1 MKVNVTYDDTD
12 VAKALSKIIKDS
24 NSEEFVKLLTPMIC
38 DSSQGVNHFFK
49 LMIGNKLPEIIPN
62 GTLCKMSVNNLGYG
76 IDKEATR
83 QKFADMDD
91 KIVVTVKEF
100 RGYHQY
106 SEYVVEYT
114 GVIAAGTTKVN
125 TDYIA
130 EKDLEVI
137 EEF

>member
-1 MKVNVTYDDTD
+1 MNISVNYTDTD

-24 NSEEFVKLLTPMIC
+24 NAEEFVKLLTPMIC

-49 LMIGNKLPEIIPN
+49 LMLCNKLPYVIPE
-62 GTLCKMSVNNLGYG
+62 GTLCKISINSIGYG

-91 KIVVTVKEF
+91 KIVVTIKEF

-106 SEYVVEYT
+106 AEYVVEYT
-114 GVIAAGTTKVN
+114 GVVAAGTTRVN
-125 TDYIA
+125 TDYVA

>member
-1 MKVNVTYDDTD
+1 MKVSVNYDDTD
-12 VAKALSKIIKDS
+12 VTKALSKIIKDS
-24 NSEEFVKLLTPMIC
+24 NAEEFVKLLTPMIC

-49 LMIGNKLPEIIPN
+49 LMIGNKLPYVIPN

-76 IDKEATR
+76 IDKELTR
-83 QKFADMDD
+83 QKFADLDD
-91 KIVVTVKEF
+91 KIVVTIKEF

-106 SEYVVEYT
+106 SEYIVEYT
-114 GVIAAGTTKVN
+114 GVIAAGTTRAS

>member
-24 NSEEFVKLLTPMIC
+24 NAEEFVKLLTPMIC

-49 LMIGNKLPEIIPN
+49 LMMGSSLPDVIPN
-62 GTLCKMSVNNLGYG
+62 GTLCRMPTTNIGYG
-76 IDKEATR
+76 VDTALTR
-83 QKFADMDD
+83 DKFADADG

-100 RGYHQY
+100 RGHHQY

-114 GVIAAGTTKVN
+114 GVVASGTTKVN
-125 TDYIA
+125 TDYVNA
-130 EKDLEVI
+130 KDLEVI

>member
-1 MKVNVTYDDTD
+1 MNISVNYTDTD
-12 VAKALSKIIKDS
+12 VAKALAKIVKDS

>member
-1 MKVNVTYDDTD
+1 MNISVNYTDTD
-12 VAKALSKIIKDS
+12 VAKALAKIVKDS

-49 LMIGNKLPEIIPN
+49 LMLGNKLPDVIPN